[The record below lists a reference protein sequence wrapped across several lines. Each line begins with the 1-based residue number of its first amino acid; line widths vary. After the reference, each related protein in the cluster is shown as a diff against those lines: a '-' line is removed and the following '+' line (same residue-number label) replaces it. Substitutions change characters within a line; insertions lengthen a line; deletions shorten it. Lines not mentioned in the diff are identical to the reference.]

1 MTGIG
6 SFNKECRTIF
16 VHGIPVP
23 QEEENPLKAA
33 TQLIYKLFSK
43 WGEIEDIAI
52 SQKGVRGG
60 NRAFIKYA
68 HRYYAEFAREAM
80 TDQMDVFEGQKDP
93 LAVRWAIEGSGNPLD
108 FQDEVQKAN

>member
-1 MTGIG
+1 MPNHDDCLAEADNLRDVFGRTRHASHKDNMTGIG

-80 TDQMDVFEGQKDP
+80 TD
-93 LAVRWAIEGSGNPLD
+93 
-108 FQDEVQKAN
+108 